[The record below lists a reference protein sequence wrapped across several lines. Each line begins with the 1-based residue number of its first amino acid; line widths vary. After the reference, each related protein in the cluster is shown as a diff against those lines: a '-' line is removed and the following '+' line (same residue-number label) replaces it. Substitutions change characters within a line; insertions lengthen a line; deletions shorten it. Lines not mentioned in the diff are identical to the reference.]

1 MQAEQVRFEQLN
13 LRAVQREADN
23 QAAVR
28 ALQASLRQEGE
39 RCEQLRHFIATIKED
54 MAKLTAVEDL
64 KAKEL
69 ALLASV
75 KNDQVRSQSALKNTF
90 LFTSFIFQYFII
102 VTNMLFLITAGKRER
117 HRVESED
124 IVFGRRAG

>member
-1 MQAEQVRFEQLN
+1 MRFEQQN

-23 QAAVR
+23 QAALK
-28 ALQASLRQEGE
+28 ALQASLRQESE

-69 ALLASV
+69 AILASV
-75 KNDQVRSQSALKNTF
+75 KNDQVRSQSACFQECILRSY
-90 LFTSFIFQYFII
+90 LFYFNI
-102 VTNMLFLITAGKRER
+102 LYQLIKC
-117 HRVESED
+117 H
-124 IVFGRRAG
+124 F